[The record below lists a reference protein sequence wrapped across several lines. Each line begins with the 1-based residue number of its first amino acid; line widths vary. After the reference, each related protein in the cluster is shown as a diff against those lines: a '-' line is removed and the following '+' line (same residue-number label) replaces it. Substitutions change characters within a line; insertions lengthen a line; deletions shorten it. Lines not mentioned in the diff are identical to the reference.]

1 LWIEWR
7 TRNHRGAF
15 SRGMESARFR
25 RDCRVLDELMVT
37 MRVPPA
43 DGHAAGREPG

>member
-1 LWIEWR
+1 
-7 TRNHRGAF
+7 
-15 SRGMESARFR
+15 MESARFR